1 MPQTEKLEIKQTGEV
16 KMNCKRKRGF
26 TLIELLVVVL
36 IIGILA
42 AVALP
47 QYNKAVQKAR
57 FSEARTNLHTLQQA
71 VDAYR
76 LENGEPEDIVDDLLP
91 NLDVQLTGSHFVY
104 MALYDGVCHQGGG
117 FAVQAHDKKVGYILE
132 SAFCGNQWSDVYCIN
147 NSETTDTMHIC
158 AMFN

>member
-1 MPQTEKLEIKQTGEV
+1 
-16 KMNCKRKRGF
+16 MNCKRKRGF

-71 VDAYR
+71 ADAYR
-76 LENGEPEDIVDDLLP
+76 LENGEPEGIVDDLLP

-117 FAVQAHDKKVGYILE
+117 FAVLAQDKNGTYNLE
-132 SAFCGNQWSDVYCIN
+132 SDFCN
-147 NSETTDTMHIC
+147 NKWEDIVCYPISTPETHIC